1 MNDEKLMKLVDGIA
15 KKKKADSE
23 KETTIKAKYD
33 AKKKVK
39 ALTDKERIDRIEE
52 LLGLK

>member
-1 MNDEKLMKLVDGIA
+1 MNDDKLLKLVEGIA
-15 KKKKADSE
+15 KKKKADTD
-23 KETTIKAKYD
+23 KETVIKSKYE